1 MRPERVYGVD
11 FSGAANAGRKIW
23 ITGGSIVGDTLTFD
37 VGRRLADAPS
47 YAPERERALAA
58 LRRFVAREAPCV
70 VGLDFPFGLPQALVG
85 EARWEDFALNFG
97 DRFADAAAFRRTCQE
112 ATGGKELKRTTD
124 LVAGT
129 PFSPYNLRL
138 YRQTY
143 YGIRDVLEPL
153 VRSDRASV
161 LPMQP
166 AVPERA
172 WLVEVC
178 PASTLKRLGFSRP
191 YKDRKGQRFRATRDE
206 LLAEIARHH
215 GIEIPNWLRVKVR
228 DDNDGD
234 ALDSVIAAVTTYRAF
249 RTTIGDEVPD
259 GPNRIEGHVYV

>member
-1 MRPERVYGVD
+1 VKPERVYGVD

-23 ITGGSIVGDTLTFD
+23 IAGGSIVGETFKFE
-37 VGRRLADAPS
+37 VGRRIADAPS

-58 LRRFVAREAPCV
+58 LRRFVTREAPCV
-70 VGLDFPFGLPQALVG
+70 VGLDFPFGLPLALVG
-85 EARWEDFALNFG
+85 ETRWEDFALNFG

-143 YGIRDVLEPL
+143 YGIRDVLAPL
-153 VRSDRASV
+153 VRSGRASV

-178 PASTLKRLGFSRP
+178 PASTLKRLGLGRP
-191 YKDRKGQRFRATRDE
+191 YKDRKGQRFRAARED
-206 LLAEIARHH
+206 LLAEIARLH
-215 GIEIPNWLRVKVR
+215 GIEVPNWLRVMVR
-228 DDNDGD
+228 GDNDGD
-234 ALDSVIAAVTTYRAF
+234 ALDSVIAAVTTYRAL
-249 RTTIGDEVPD
+249 RTTIGNDVPA
-259 GPNRIEGHVYV
+259 GPSLIEGHVYV